1 MLSLRLGMLS
11 RVYEIKDNFNL
22 QMPFSIAPS
31 GVNITSLSGNCPKLI
46 LDSKLQGSLSS
57 IGVFDLLATRVPILL

>member
-1 MLSLRLGMLS
+1 MLS

-31 GVNITSLSGNCPKLI
+31 GVNITSLYGNCPK
-46 LDSKLQGSLSS
+46 
-57 IGVFDLLATRVPILL
+57 